1 MDAAFA
7 KEIRR
12 ALEVFARFEERLDPT
27 GTRGVK
33 RWEGTVT
40 CTNLSRSSRV

>member
-12 ALEVFARFEERLDPT
+12 ALEVFARFEERLDPA
-27 GTRGVK
+27 GTRGA
-33 RWEGTVT
+33 RGG
-40 CTNLSRSSRV
+40 RGR